1 MEKELSKRIIDELLT
16 YLYSHEITEIRI
28 GVEFAEEGL
37 FIEIQGTTETQPED
51 LDVLADLLNHPR
63 DPSMEIYYQE
73 LLGNP
78 RHDREDYHL
87 LGSLIDDVEIMY
99 AQPIINIK
107 IFRRASPRPYY

>member
-28 GVEFAEEGL
+28 GVEFAEE
-37 FIEIQGTTETQPED
+37 ED
-51 LDVLADLLNHPR
+51 LDVLADLLNNPR

-107 IFRRASPRPYY
+107 IFRRASHSYY